1 MRTVLTAIDH
11 IGTGLGLPCRQ
22 TGPTG
27 NGGMIAITETR
38 EIDGMIAEMS
48 TEAMIGGMIVG
59 VRETAERI
67 GATKT
72 DIPADTRTVMTD
84 MTTPRGDDHMQIV
97 RHLLDAAITTMIDAE
112 QRTGA
117 MDITETLETM
127 IGQNSTEATTGKD
140 EVAGNKEKVL
150 EEERKK
156 KLAEMMSNADELE
169 QKRLQRIAEVTAME
183 EKEREADEKQRSERG
198 RFVGQLHRQLQ
209 EDSLDDRIRRS
220 RGGLERMED

>member
-1 MRTVLTAIDH
+1 
-11 IGTGLGLPCRQ
+11 
-22 TGPTG
+22 
-27 NGGMIAITETR
+27 MIAITETR

-127 IGQNSTEATTGKD
+127 IGQNSTEATTGKLTRNP
-140 EVAGNKEKVL
+140 ETRILGNAARIL
-150 EEERKK
+150 EMKLLVTKK
-156 KLAEMMSNADELE
+156 RFWKRNA
-169 QKRLQRIAEVTAME
+169 KRSWLR
-183 EKEREADEKQRSERG
+183 
-198 RFVGQLHRQLQ
+198 
-209 EDSLDDRIRRS
+209 
-220 RGGLERMED
+220 